1 MWAFLIAGIVYLI
14 GISIVLAIRPS
25 YMFTPDGLWKEFGI
39 EKGDEYTLCPFWLFC
54 IVWAIVSYFLVITVY
69 KEDADIPAMNIRNNS
84 RQNTLGDMTQP
95 VELPKGYYV
104 LNNKATRL
112 AGVPKYVYLGEEA
125 PDV

>member
-1 MWAFLIAGIVYLI
+1 MWAFLIAGVVYLI

-54 IVWAIVSYFLVITVY
+54 IVWAIVSYFMVIAVY
-69 KEDADIPAMNIRNNS
+69 KEDLGSEVVNTV
-84 RQNTLGDMTQP
+84 RQPDMSAP
-95 VELPKGYYV
+95 IELPKGYYM

-112 AGVPKYVYLGEEA
+112 SGVPKYVYLGEE
-125 PDV
+125 PPV

>member
-1 MWAFLIAGIVYLI
+1 MWSFLIAGIVYLT

-39 EKGDEYTLCPFWLFC
+39 EKGNEYTLCPFWLFC
-54 IVWAIVSYFLVITVY
+54 IVWALVSYFLVIAVY
-69 KEDADIPAMNIRNNS
+69 KEDDNAPIFNARNS
-84 RQNTLGDMTQP
+84 RNAESDMSQP

>member
-1 MWAFLIAGIVYLI
+1 MWTLLLAGIVYLL
-14 GISIVLAIRPS
+14 GIAIVLAVRPQ

-54 IVWAIVSYFLVITVY
+54 IVWGCVSYFLVLALY
-69 KEDADIPAMNIRNNS
+69 KEDAEVQMNMPV
-84 RQNTLGDMTQP
+84 QNTVDMSKP

-112 AGVPKYVYLGEEA
+112 AGVPKYVYLGEEMPEA
-125 PDV
+125 

>member
-1 MWAFLIAGIVYLI
+1 MWTLLLAGIVYLL
-14 GISIVLAIRPS
+14 GIAIVLAVRPQ

-54 IVWAIVSYFLVITVY
+54 IVWGCVSYFLVLALY
-69 KEDADIPAMNIRNNS
+69 KEDTEVQMNMPV
-84 RQNTLGDMTQP
+84 QNTVDMSKP

-112 AGVPKYVYLGEEA
+112 AGVPKYVYLGEEMPEA
-125 PDV
+125 

>member
-1 MWAFLIAGIVYLI
+1 ML
-14 GISIVLAIRPS
+14 LAIRPS
-25 YMFTPDGLWKEFGI
+25 YMFTPDGQWKEFGI
-39 EKGDEYTLCPFWLFC
+39 EKGDEYTMCPFWLFC
-54 IVWAIVSYFLVITVY
+54 IVWALVSYFLVIAVY
-69 KEDADIPAMNIRNNS
+69 KEDGDVPLPIINN
-84 RQNTLGDMTQP
+84 RRTEPDMSKP